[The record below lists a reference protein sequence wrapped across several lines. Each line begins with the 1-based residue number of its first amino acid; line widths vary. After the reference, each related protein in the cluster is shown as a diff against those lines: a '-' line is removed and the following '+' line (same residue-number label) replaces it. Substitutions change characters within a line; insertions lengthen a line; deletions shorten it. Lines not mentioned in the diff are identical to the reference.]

1 MGIALELKK
10 HPPSSSGPR
19 GPRLEIR
26 SPIRE
31 EKTNRGDRLSPSL
44 PLEQNPKPVVQ

>member
-31 EKTNRGDRLSPSL
+31 EKTNRGDRLSYP
-44 PLEQNPKPVVQ
+44 PMRRQQEKMPAR